1 MKQRL
6 EMELEAIT
14 ELSPLELA
22 LRIVLLVQEM
32 IETVR
37 QSLGAELE
45 FDIFLVIEGRGVR
58 LVMEPV

>member
-22 LRIVLLVQEM
+22 FPKQCLFMWI
-32 IETVR
+32 
-37 QSLGAELE
+37 S
-45 FDIFLVIEGRGVR
+45 
-58 LVMEPV
+58 